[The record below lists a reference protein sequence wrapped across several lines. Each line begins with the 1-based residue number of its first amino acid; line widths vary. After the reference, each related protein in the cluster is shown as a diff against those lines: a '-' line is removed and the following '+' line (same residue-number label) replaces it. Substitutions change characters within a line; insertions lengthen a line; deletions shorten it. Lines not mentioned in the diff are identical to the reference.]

1 MGQSE
6 NPNLVSRL
14 ASLDVCAV
22 SDALDKLKIS
32 GVVTGIPQLAGTG
45 RIAGRVVT
53 VKLGVGEPPPGSV
66 RHLGTS
72 GIEAAQPGDVIVV
85 EQRTG
90 VDAGSWGGILSLG
103 AQLRG
108 IVGVIADGPVRDVDE
123 AHGFGFCI
131 FARGTTCRTARGRVI
146 EVGTNVPIH
155 VGGVTVEPGDYVVA
169 DRSGIAFIPARDIER
184 VLQAAEAIVVRET
197 AIAAALR
204 AGEPIT
210 RAMGA
215 SYENLLKS

>member
-1 MGQSE
+1 MGQIE

-14 ASLDVCAV
+14 ARLDVCAV

-53 VKLGVGEPPPGSV
+53 VKLGVGQPPSGPV
-66 RHLGTS
+66 RHLGTA
-72 GIEAAQPGDVIVV
+72 GIEAAEPGDVIVI

-123 AHGFGFCI
+123 AEGFGFAI
-131 FARGTTCRTARGRVI
+131 FGRGTTCRTARGRII

-155 VGGVTVEPGDYVVA
+155 VGGVTVEPADYVVA

-184 VLQAAEAIVVRET
+184 VLEVAEAIVVRET

-215 SYENLLKS
+215 SYENLLK